1 MIPIKSYQ
9 DINSILGI
17 INLNIFTLK
26 KNENL
31 SFDTIFSQ
39 YLNNFQ
45 NVKQDLFS
53 ISKMSIKIIY
63 PCVD

>member
-1 MIPIKSYQ
+1 MSPINSYQ

-53 ISKMSIKIIY
+53 ISKMSIKIIC